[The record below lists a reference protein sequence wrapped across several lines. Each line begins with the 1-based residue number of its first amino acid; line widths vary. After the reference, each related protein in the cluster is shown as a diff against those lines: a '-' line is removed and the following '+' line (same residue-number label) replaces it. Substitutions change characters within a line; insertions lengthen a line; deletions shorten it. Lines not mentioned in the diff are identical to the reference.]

1 MSSASHSETDARY
14 RYACEIARAAAS
26 RAYAWYQQRQQ
37 LVVEHK
43 RDLQDVV
50 SEADRNVEE
59 LIKTLI
65 AERFPDD
72 AVLGEES
79 GGDVEGAA
87 WVWVVDPIDGTAC
100 FLNGLHNWCV
110 SLAVL
115 CNGEAV
121 IGVVCDPNHQELFHA
136 CAGQGAWVNET
147 RLQAHG
153 AQHLSEGVL
162 GLSNSSRAPAESVS
176 ALIHGLLEQGGMFV
190 RIGSGALTTAWA
202 AAGRLIGYYEAH
214 MNPWDSLPGIVL
226 MREAGGVANDY
237 LANDGLKN
245 GNPVLLA
252 NPAIYAQINA
262 LLGPDAIA
270 EA

>member
-1 MSSASHSETDARY
+1 MSSASQNETDARY
-14 RYACEIARAAAS
+14 RYACDVARAAAS
-26 RAYAWYQQRQQ
+26 RAYSWYQQRHR

-59 LIKTLI
+59 LIKSLI

-79 GGDVEGAA
+79 GGVTEGSRFI
-87 WVWVVDPIDGTAC
+87 WVVDPIDGTTC

-110 SLAVL
+110 SIAVL
-115 CNGEAV
+115 CDGEAV

-136 CAGQGAWVNET
+136 CTGQGAWVNEK
-147 RLQAHG
+147 RIQAHS
-153 AQHLSEGVL
+153 AQHVSEGVF
-162 GLSNSSRAPAESVS
+162 GLSNSSRMPAESVIRLIQ
-176 ALIHGLLEQGGMFV
+176 ALLAQGGMFV
-190 RIGSGALTTAWA
+190 RIGSGALTSAWA
-202 AAGRLIGYYEAH
+202 AAGRLTGYYEAH

-226 MREAGGVANDY
+226 MREAGGMTNDY
-237 LANDGLKN
+237 LRNDGLKN

-252 NPAIYAQINA
+252 NSAIYTQITA
-262 LLGPDAIA
+262 MLGSDGVN
-270 EA
+270 